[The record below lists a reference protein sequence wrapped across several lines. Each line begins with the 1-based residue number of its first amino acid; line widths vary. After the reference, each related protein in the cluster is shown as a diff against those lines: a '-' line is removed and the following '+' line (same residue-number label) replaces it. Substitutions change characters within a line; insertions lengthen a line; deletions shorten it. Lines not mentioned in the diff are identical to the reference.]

1 MTDLFCTYIL
11 LAVYGGKKDR
21 TYTGAWRFP
30 TTQRKMG
37 SANYNPG
44 SPAYEH
50 WKLIFVIVMF
60 TFWSRNVN
68 KNGIL
73 KLVHTKFS
81 QSTEKAIAIG
91 SAALCPMQALTH
103 YEH

>member
-1 MTDLFCTYIL
+1 MLTRSSFLIVETPGGHYSITKDKDKYDRSFLYIL
-11 LAVYGGKKDR
+11 LAVCGGKKDR

-37 SANYNPG
+37 SANPG

-68 KNGIL
+68 K
-73 KLVHTKFS
+73 
-81 QSTEKAIAIG
+81 
-91 SAALCPMQALTH
+91 
-103 YEH
+103 